1 MRVPTLLRLVVA
13 ASAAALVACGE
24 PASSTSPSAS
34 SVVSAS
40 GGAADHRGSHPEHAQ
55 HGTQLLA
62 CPVDTSA
69 STSAVI
75 GIHGGTISLGGS
87 SVAIPVGAL
96 LSDQVVELTIPAGQY
111 MEVDLS
117 VNGGQSIIFQL
128 PVTAT
133 IDYSR
138 CGRTAA
144 TLDPLSVWHIDEH
157 TKALLENMGGLD
169 DKLLQQI
176 TFTTGHFSGYAVAN

>member
-1 MRVPTLLRLVVA
+1 MNTSKALRLVIA

-24 PASSTSPSAS
+24 PMSSTSPAAPGANTATGAS
-34 SVVSAS
+34 
-40 GGAADHRGSHPEHAQ
+40 DHRSTKANN
-55 HGTQLLA
+55 LLE

-69 STSAVI
+69 VTSALLGV
-75 GIHGGTISLGGS
+75 HGGTISLGGS
-87 SVAIPVGAL
+87 SVTIPAGAL
-96 LSDQVVELTIPAGQY
+96 LGDQVVELTIPAGHY

-117 VNGGQSIIFQL
+117 VNGGQSIVFQL
-128 PVTAT
+128 PVVAT

-138 CGRTAA
+138 CGRSEA
-144 TLDPLSVWHIDEH
+144 TLKPLSVWHIDEH
-157 TKALLENMGGLD
+157 TKALLENMGGID